1 MVKAEH
7 KSITIRN
14 ILDAIAY
21 GHDLFN
27 YIAADRYGEGT
38 PLEFLGMSR
47 KQYYTSLEKL
57 IKVDLIRRRKGRYF
71 LTPFGEVVYHV
82 QFDLG
87 QVVDQHFKFSKLR
100 KNRMLKLRQEVG
112 LSTTSK
118 PAQINPSRGPT
129 TPSQQTI
136 S

>member
-21 GHDLFN
+21 GHYLFN

-38 PLEFLGMSR
+38 L
-47 KQYYTSLEKL
+47 QKL

-87 QVVDQHFKFSKLR
+87 QVVDQHFK
-100 KNRMLKLRQEVG
+100 
-112 LSTTSK
+112 
-118 PAQINPSRGPT
+118 
-129 TPSQQTI
+129 
-136 S
+136 